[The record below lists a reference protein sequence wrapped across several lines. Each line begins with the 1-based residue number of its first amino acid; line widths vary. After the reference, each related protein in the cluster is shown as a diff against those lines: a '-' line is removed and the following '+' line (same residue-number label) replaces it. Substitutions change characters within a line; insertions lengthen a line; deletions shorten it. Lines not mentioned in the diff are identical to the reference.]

1 MTEPPRVLFVTDSDS
16 YVKWGAALANQV
28 PKDWPVRLVV
38 ARGNAEPSPRQLA
51 EALEGTRFERVRYEG
66 SLSAGEGVQFVG
78 LGELGRVLD
87 DWHPD
92 VVVAAS
98 RGWAV
103 QSMVSLIDNRPDR
116 PVLVSGLAGIALPVL
131 PYGLGFRRSM
141 DVFIVHSRRELREF
155 TAAGRALG
163 IPHTFELA
171 TIPFISTAPHGV
183 ERDEMHG
190 TPAPAPVRD
199 RIVFAAQ
206 AMVPAS
212 RRDRMWLLRRLMET
226 ARAHPHLEVV
236 IKVRARNGEPQT
248 HVEHFSYESLLDDV
262 LAAGE
267 RVPPNLVVEGGAMSR
282 QLKRAVGLVT
292 VSSTAILEAI
302 AEEIPCLALTDFGIG
317 ADQINLVLLDSNL
330 LGSTDELVDGVFR
343 HPNPDWLDDNYF
355 HEPAQNTWI
364 PQVESLL
371 NRRLTSGLPAYR
383 VAPDTVLNRARAVM
397 YRHLAFAPEAGSR
410 RDLAERVF
418 LAGALWLNRRR
429 WAAMHAIR
437 HLRF

>member
-1 MTEPPRVLFVTDSDS
+1 MSEPPRVLLVTDSDS

-51 EALEGTRFERVRYEG
+51 EALEGTRFERSRFEG
-66 SLSAGEGVQFVG
+66 DGVQLVG
-78 LGELGRVLD
+78 LGDLRAVLAS
-87 DWHPD
+87 WRPD

-103 QSMVSLIDNRPDR
+103 QSMMTLIENRPDR

-131 PYGLGFRRSM
+131 PYGLGFRRSV

-155 TAAGRALG
+155 TEASRTHG
-163 IPHTFELA
+163 IPHTYELA
-171 TIPFISTAPHGV
+171 TIPFISSAPYVAEGDAM
-183 ERDEMHG
+183 RG
-190 TPAPAPVRD
+190 RPAPEVIRD

-226 ARAHPHLEVV
+226 ARAHPHLDVV
-236 IKVRARNGEPQT
+236 IKVRAREGEPQT

-262 LAAGE
+262 AASGE
-267 RVPPNLVVEGGAMSR
+267 HIPYNLLLEGGAMSR
-282 QLKRAVGLVT
+282 QLRRAVGLVT

-317 ADQINLVLLDSNL
+317 AEQINLVLLDSFL
-330 LGSTDELVDGVFR
+330 LGTTDELVDGMFR
-343 HPNPDWLDDNYF
+343 QPNPEWLDDNYF
-355 HEPAQNTWI
+355 HDSSQNTWI
-364 PQVESLL
+364 PRIESLL
-371 NRRLTSGLPAYR
+371 EQRHTTGLPAYR
-383 VAPDTVLNRARAVM
+383 VAPNTLLNRARAVM
-397 YRHLAFAPEAGSR
+397 YRHLAFAPEPGSR
-410 RDLAERVF
+410 RDLIERAF

-429 WAAMHAIR
+429 WAVIHAIR

>member
-1 MTEPPRVLFVTDSDS
+1 MTEPPRILFVTDSDS

-51 EALEGTRFERVRYEG
+51 EALEGTRFEEARFD
-66 SLSAGEGVQFVG
+66 AEGVQKVG
-78 LGELGRVLD
+78 LGELGTILTE
-87 DWHPD
+87 WKPD
-92 VVVAAS
+92 VLVAAS

-103 QSMVSLIDNRPDR
+103 QSMITLIENRPDR

-131 PYGLGFRRSM
+131 PYGLGFRRSV

-155 TAAGRALG
+155 TQASRTLG
-163 IPHTFELA
+163 IPHTYELA
-171 TIPFISTAPHGV
+171 TVPFISTAPHV
-183 ERDEMHG
+183 LESDAMRRSPSSE
-190 TPAPAPVRD
+190 PVRN

-212 RRDRMWLLRRLMET
+212 QRDRMWLLRRLMET

-236 IKVRARNGEPQT
+236 IKVRAREGEPQT
-248 HVEHFSYESLLDDV
+248 HVEHFSYESLLDA
-262 LAAGE
+262 LTAAGE
-267 RVPPNLVVEGGAMSR
+267 RIPVNLVVEGGAMSR

-302 AEEIPCLALTDFGIG
+302 AEEIPCLGLTDFGIG

-330 LGSTDELVDGVFR
+330 LGTTDELVDADFR
-343 HPNPDWLDDNYF
+343 HPDPEWLDDNYF
-355 HEPAQNTWI
+355 HEPSQNTWI

-371 NRRLTSGLPAYR
+371 ERRRKTGLPAYPES
-383 VAPDTVLNRARAVM
+383 PDTLMNRARAVM
-397 YRHLAFAPEAGSR
+397 YRHLAFAPEHGSN
-410 RDLAERVF
+410 RDLIERAF

-429 WAAMHAIR
+429 WAVLHAIR

>member
-1 MTEPPRVLFVTDSDS
+1 MTEPPRALFITDSDS

-38 ARGNAEPSPRQLA
+38 ARGNAEPSPRQIA
-51 EALEGTRFERVRYEG
+51 EALEGTRFEREN
-66 SLSAGEGVQFVG
+66 VQRVG
-78 LGELGRVLD
+78 LGELRTVIN
-87 DWHPD
+87 DWRPD
-92 VVVAAS
+92 VIVAAS

-103 QSMVSLIDNRPDR
+103 QSMVTLIENRPDR

-131 PYGLGFRRSM
+131 PFGLGFRRSV
-141 DVFIVHSRRELREF
+141 DVFVVHSRRELREF
-155 TAAGRALG
+155 SDASRALG
-163 IPHTFELA
+163 IPHTYELA
-171 TIPFISTAPHGV
+171 TVPFISTAPHLV
-183 ERDEMHG
+183 EGDAMRRSSRPE
-190 TPAPAPVRD
+190 PVRD

-226 ARAHPHLEVV
+226 ARAHPGLEVV
-236 IKVRARNGEPQT
+236 IKVRAREGEPQT
-248 HVEHFSYESLLDDV
+248 HVEHFSYESLLDDLV
-262 LAAGE
+262 AAGE
-267 RVPPNLVVEGGAMSR
+267 QIPANLVVESGAMSR
-282 QLKRAVGLVT
+282 QLKKAVGLVT

-330 LGSTDELVDGVFR
+330 LGTTDELVDGDFR
-343 HPNPDWLDDNYF
+343 HPNPEWLDDNYF
-355 HEPAQNTWI
+355 HDPAQNTWI

-371 NRRLTSGLPAYR
+371 ERRRTTGLPAYPEI
-383 VAPDTVLNRARAVM
+383 PDTLMNRSRAVL
-397 YRHLAFAPEAGSR
+397 YRHLAFAPEPDSK
-410 RDLAERVF
+410 RDLIERAF

-429 WAAMHAIR
+429 WAVMHAIR